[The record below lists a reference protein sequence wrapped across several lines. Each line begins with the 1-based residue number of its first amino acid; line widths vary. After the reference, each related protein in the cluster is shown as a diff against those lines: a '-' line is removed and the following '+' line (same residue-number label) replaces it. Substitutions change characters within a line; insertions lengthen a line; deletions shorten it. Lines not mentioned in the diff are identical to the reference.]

1 MADLNQFLNKD
12 LDADDVLH
20 SNGYANVA
28 GGGGAGGLSMDQRRN
43 LARKEVRV
51 VGDYRQSQLG
61 SRMAGSKA
69 RTADQNRGRVYD
81 PNSDNFD
88 DSARTTNRDNAAIK
102 DRGKIDQS
110 SIDRRQHFIEPSA
123 RPAPRG
129 YDKFA

>member
-12 LDADDVLH
+12 LSADDVLH
-20 SNGYANVA
+20 SSGYANVA
-28 GGGGAGGLSMDQRRN
+28 GGAGAGGLSMDQRKKLN
-43 LARKEVRV
+43 NSVRV
-51 VGDYRQSQLG
+51 VGDYQRSQLG

-81 PNSDNFD
+81 PNNDSFD
-88 DSARTTNRDNAAIK
+88 DSARTTNRENAAIK
-102 DRGKIDQS
+102 DRGEVDQQ
-110 SIDRRQHFIEPSA
+110 SIDRRQHFIEPSS

>member
-12 LDADDVLH
+12 LSADDVLH
-20 SNGYANVA
+20 SSGYANVA
-28 GGGGAGGLSMDQRRN
+28 GGAGAGGLSMDQRRS
-43 LARKEVRV
+43 LGRKEIRV
-51 VGDYRQSQLG
+51 VGDYRRSELG

-81 PNSDNFD
+81 PNTDGFE
-88 DSARTTNRDNAAIK
+88 DSARTTNRENAAIK
-102 DRGKIDQS
+102 DRNKIDT
-110 SIDRRQHFIEPSA
+110 SIEKRQHFIEPSS